1 MGASLGSNGGKH
13 AAPQLNVTPL
23 VDVAL
28 VVLII
33 FMVVSPMLTR
43 TFRVDVPEAATD
55 SPSQASSEPLLL
67 VVAPDGALTLN
78 RTPIGETDIASSLPP
93 LLATQAQP
101 VLHVDAADVVPYG
114 RVVSILDACRA
125 AGAKTIAIVT
135 KPATNTKAN

>member
-1 MGASLGSNGGKH
+1 MGASLGTGDGKH

-43 TFRVDVPEAATD
+43 TFKVDVPEEATEAA
-55 SPSQASSEPLLL
+55 SQATTEPLLL
-67 VVAPDGALTLN
+67 VVAADGALTLN
-78 RTPIGETDIASSLPP
+78 RNPIGEVDIASSLPP
-93 LLATQAQP
+93 LLAAQAQP
-101 VLHVDAADVVPYG
+101 VLHVDAADGVPYG
-114 RVVSILDACRA
+114 RVVTILDACRA